1 MSKESP
7 WLDEIPKV
15 KEIFEEVINRNKW
28 RDLPER
34 IKADKGAISSAF
46 VELEKECYDRYL
58 EYEAEV
64 KKKWKHK
71 GLDVL
76 EKSLSQSRPP
86 RGGKSSELILHHLL
100 TLSGMPAGTGARFPK
115 GKEGERLDI
124 IIPSKETM
132 YAKPDKTAVIS
143 VKRKVRERW
152 REVVGEAY
160 LLREIHQYKGRI
172 FFVTMEAD
180 LSVYAMKSLQKLNV
194 VLYTPE
200 KHSTQF
206 SMYGVR
212 PVSKL
217 VGDLVDLMRKGELEK
232 S

>member
-1 MSKESP
+1 MR
-7 WLDEIPKV
+7 
-15 KEIFEEVINRNKW
+15 EIFNEVLGRPKW
-28 RDLPER
+28 KDLPER
-34 IKADKGAISSAF
+34 IKANKGIISTTFA
-46 VELEKECYDRYL
+46 ELERECWGRYL
-58 EYEAEV
+58 EYEDKV
-64 KKKWKHK
+64 KEKWRQK

-86 RGGKSSELILHHLL
+86 RGGESSELILHHLL
-100 TLSGMPAGTGARFPK
+100 TLSGVPTSKRVRYPK
-115 GKEGERLDI
+115 GGEGELLDI

-132 YAKPDKTAVIS
+132 YANPDRTAVIS

-160 LLREIHQYKGRI
+160 LLREIHRYRGRI

-194 VLYTPE
+194 TLYTPD
-200 KHSTQF
+200 KHASQF
-206 SMYGVR
+206 STYGVR
-212 PVSKL
+212 PASSL
-217 VGDLVDLMRKGELEK
+217 FQDLDQLMNRGELAR